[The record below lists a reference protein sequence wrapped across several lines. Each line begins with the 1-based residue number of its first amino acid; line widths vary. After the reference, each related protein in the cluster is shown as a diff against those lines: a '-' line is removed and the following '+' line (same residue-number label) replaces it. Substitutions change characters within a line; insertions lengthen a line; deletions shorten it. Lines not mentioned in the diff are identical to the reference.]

1 MLSKVHVPLFVV
13 TVEVYIAVASDT
25 EIAEKANIKQI
36 RLHDFRH
43 SCASLLVNNQAPITV
58 VSSFM
63 GHSNTTETLKTYSH
77 LFKGKLNETMDI
89 INNLS
94 K

>member
-1 MLSKVHVPLFVV
+1 M
-13 TVEVYIAVASDT
+13 
-25 EIAEKANIKQI
+25 

-58 VSSFM
+58 LSSFM

-77 LFKGKLNETMDI
+77 LFKG
-89 INNLS
+89 S
-94 K
+94 

>member
-1 MLSKVHVPLFVV
+1 MLLSTALFIFFS
-13 TVEVYIAVASDT
+13 EP
-25 EIAEKANIKQI
+25 
-36 RLHDFRH
+36 HDFRR

-89 INNLS
+89 INNLNN
-94 K
+94 

>member
-1 MLSKVHVPLFVV
+1 MISLKRKGQKEGKREERNRHDVV
-13 TVEVYIAVASDT
+13 ESSGPTT
-25 EIAEKANIKQI
+25 
-36 RLHDFRH
+36 HDFRH